1 MTFIAGAFAATY
13 GGKYI
18 GTTED
23 GFELTTSRI
32 QEEIRVDAYRGH
44 IDSVF
49 QGIDMSIR
57 FVLTEANMPAIA
69 DMLWNLDQNGDNTAN
84 DITDTTGPGQ
94 VRTCVGDL
102 ISKFALPL
110 VLTPCNGTTA
120 KSGFNGATANTPLA
134 SITFSKV
141 VLTPDPVT
149 MKFASSLR
157 RIPIAMHILPA
168 WTSPSQTPVGTFP
181 NSGVLQYYLTA

>member
-69 DMLWNLDQNGDNTAN
+69 DMLWNLDQDGDNLA
-84 DITDTTGPGQ
+84 DDVLTGAGA

-102 ISKFALPL
+102 ISKFAFPL
-110 VLTPCNGTTA
+110 VLTPCSGTTA
-120 KSGFNGATANTPLA
+120 KSGFTGATEGSSLA

-157 RIPIAMHILPA
+157 RIPIAMHVLPA
-168 WTSPSQTPVGTFP
+168 WASSPSQTPAGTFP
-181 NSGVLQYYLTA
+181 NSGILQYYLTA